1 MPVSDGA
8 DTGIEESRVQPD
20 RVAETDHPPVGWDRD
35 AFWYPTLDR
44 RGGLLGLAV
53 ILFVL
58 HFDGLFGFYSSST
71 LLLGWLP
78 INLGYHIFMGVV
90 HIGFM
95 YLLYL
100 NWPQPTT
107 DTSKLGSEA
116 AERETVTDSTTGT
129 GGGD

>member
-8 DTGIEESRVQPD
+8 SADIEESRAQPNPE
-20 RVAETDHPPVGWDRD
+20 AETDHPPRGWDRD

-53 ILFVL
+53 VLFVL
-58 HFDGLFGFYSSST
+58 HFDELFGVYANST
-71 LLLGWLP
+71 LLFGWLP
-78 INLGYHIFMGVV
+78 INLGYHIFMGVLHV
-90 HIGFM
+90 GFM

-100 NWPQPTT
+100 NWPSADLPESEGEPT
-107 DTSKLGSEA
+107 
-116 AERETVTDSTTGT
+116 ERETVTDATAGT